1 MKHQVRHELEPES
14 AKELIESLVET
25 YKQHYS
31 EIPVSSSWATQDRM
45 VFDVKV
51 RGRRVEGEIVVC
63 VDSYDFAVD
72 LPWALRPFKG
82 RITSLLDREVA
93 RWAASRTSS

>member
-1 MKHQVRHELEPES
+1 MKHQVEHQLAPDS
-14 AKELIESLVET
+14 ARDLIESLVET
-25 YKQHYS
+25 YKEHYA
-31 EIPVSSSWATQDRM
+31 EIPVSSAWAEQDRL

-51 RGRRVEGEIVVC
+51 RGRQVVGEVVVC
-63 VDSYDFAVD
+63 ADRYDFEVD

-93 RWAASRTSS
+93 RWAESRTAT